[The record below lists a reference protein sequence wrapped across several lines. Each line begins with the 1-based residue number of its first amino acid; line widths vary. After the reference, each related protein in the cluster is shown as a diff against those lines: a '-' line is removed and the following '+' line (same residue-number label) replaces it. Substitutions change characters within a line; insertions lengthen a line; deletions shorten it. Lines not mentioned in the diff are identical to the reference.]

1 MDNITAA
8 KEFNGLLTVSPS
20 PHLKHRDTTRTIMIT
35 VMVALLPSLI
45 WSIVTFGWRALTITA
60 VSVFSCVLCEFLFQ
74 FIFKRP
80 STVLDFSAAVTGML
94 IALNLPVTIPLW
106 LLPLAAFFAIIVVKQ
121 LFGGIGKNVVN
132 PALAARV
139 FLFSWTN
146 HISGKAFSAPGSK
159 VDTFRIMLSGE
170 EIDAIATATPL
181 GALKA
186 GSLPETSIFDMFI
199 GHIPGCIGEVSAL
212 LLLVGGLIL
221 LLRKVITWH
230 IPVSFIATVYLVTLI
245 FPAGNV
251 NPFDFALYQILSG
264 GLFIGAIFMATD
276 YATSPVTGSGR
287 VIFGVGCGLITVFIR
302 YFGGYPEGVSFAI
315 LIMNLLV
322 WYIDRFTKPV
332 KFGGGKYVEK

>member
-121 LFGGIGKNVVN
+121 LFGGIG
-132 PALAARV
+132 
-139 FLFSWTN
+139 
-146 HISGKAFSAPGSK
+146 
-159 VDTFRIMLSGE
+159 
-170 EIDAIATATPL
+170 
-181 GALKA
+181 
-186 GSLPETSIFDMFI
+186 
-199 GHIPGCIGEVSAL
+199 
-212 LLLVGGLIL
+212 
-221 LLRKVITWH
+221 
-230 IPVSFIATVYLVTLI
+230 
-245 FPAGNV
+245 
-251 NPFDFALYQILSG
+251 
-264 GLFIGAIFMATD
+264 
-276 YATSPVTGSGR
+276 
-287 VIFGVGCGLITVFIR
+287 
-302 YFGGYPEGVSFAI
+302 
-315 LIMNLLV
+315 
-322 WYIDRFTKPV
+322 
-332 KFGGGKYVEK
+332 

>member
-1 MDNITAA
+1 
-8 KEFNGLLTVSPS
+8 
-20 PHLKHRDTTRTIMIT
+20 MIT
-35 VMVALLPSLI
+35 VMLALLPSLI

-60 VSVFSCVLCEFLFQ
+60 ISIISCVLFEFLFQ
-74 FIFKRP
+74 FIFKRQV
-80 STVLDFSAAVTGML
+80 TVLDFSATVTGIL
-94 IALNLPVTIPLW
+94 IAFNLPVTVPLW
-106 LLPLAAFFAIIVVKQ
+106 LLPLAAFFAIIIVKQ

-146 HISGKAFSAPGSK
+146 HISGKAFCAPGSNVHALK
-159 VDTFRIMLSGE
+159 IMLSGAE
-170 EIDAIATATPL
+170 VDAVTSATPL
-181 GALKA
+181 ASLKA
-186 GSLPETSIFDMFI
+186 GALPETSVFDMFI
-199 GHIPGCIGEVSAL
+199 GHMPGCIGEVSAL

-221 LLRKVITWH
+221 LSKKIITWH
-230 IPVSFIATVYLVTLI
+230 IPVSFIATVYLITLI

-251 NPFDFALYQILSG
+251 NPFDFALCEILSG
-264 GLFIGAIFMATD
+264 GLFLGAIFMATD

-287 VIFGVGCGLITVFIR
+287 LIFGVGCGLITVFIR
-302 YFGGYPEGVSFAI
+302 YYGGYPEGVSFAI